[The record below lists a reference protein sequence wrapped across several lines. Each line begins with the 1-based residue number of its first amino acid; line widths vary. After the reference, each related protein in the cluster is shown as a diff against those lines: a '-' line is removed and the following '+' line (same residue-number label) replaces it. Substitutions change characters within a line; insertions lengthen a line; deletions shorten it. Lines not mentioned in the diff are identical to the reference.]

1 MGKMEDVRDILV
13 ETNNPDYLDRSINYF
28 GAAVVGGGM
37 PGGYVKVNGA
47 YVVRC
52 FGNAGFIKF
61 AIENQ
66 GYGTV
71 VREFDG
77 MYLEASVSLPPTKT
91 PD

>member
-1 MGKMEDVRDILV
+1 MQTAKDILV
-13 ETNNPDYLDRSINYF
+13 ETGNPDILDKTINHF

-37 PGGYVKVNGA
+37 PGGYTKIDGA

-52 FGNAGFIKF
+52 FGNVRFVKF

-66 GYGTV
+66 GYGKV

-77 MYLEASVSLPPTKT
+77 LYSDEVEPCKL
-91 PD
+91 